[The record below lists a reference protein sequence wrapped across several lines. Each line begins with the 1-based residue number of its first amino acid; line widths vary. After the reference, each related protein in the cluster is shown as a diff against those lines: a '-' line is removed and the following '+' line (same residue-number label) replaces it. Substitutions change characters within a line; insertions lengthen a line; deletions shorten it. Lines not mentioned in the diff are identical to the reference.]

1 MTRLP
6 HPRERPW
13 LTVVEVA
20 QITGEGQ
27 KVIRTALEAGQL
39 PVLRIGRYVRI
50 PTAGFYALVGLTPDS
65 SEAVPASTA
74 VAPTSIL
81 TQGFRHANDAPTDA
95 A

>member
-1 MTRLP
+1 MNGLP
-6 HPRERPW
+6 DPRQRPW
-13 LTVVEVA
+13 LTVAEVA

-27 KVIRTALEAGQL
+27 KAIRAALDAGQL
-39 PVLRIGRYVRI
+39 PVLRVGRYVRI
-50 PTAGFYALVGLTPDS
+50 PTAGLYALVGLTPDS

-81 TQGFRHANDAPTDA
+81 TQGLRHAHAAPTDA